1 MPPKKLK
8 HLLDDYL
15 KGTDFKDINTTISIQ
30 LVWEK
35 MVGKQISSNTKI
47 QSFKNGTIIINVS
60 NSIWRNELS
69 LQKQILLEKLKKKE
83 PNLKIKDIILK

>member
-8 HLLDDYL
+8 HLLEDYL
-15 KGTDFKDINTTISIQ
+15 DGTDFKDINNTISIE
-30 LVWEK
+30 LIWEK
-35 MVGKQISSNTKI
+35 MVGNPISSNTKI

-69 LQKQILLEKLKKKE
+69 LQKPILLEKLQKKE
-83 PNLKIKDIILK
+83 PNLKIKELILK

>member
-8 HLLDDYL
+8 RLLDDYL
-15 KGTDFKDINTTISIQ
+15 KGTDFKDINNTINIE
-30 LVWEK
+30 LIWEK
-35 MVGKQISSNTKI
+35 MVGNPISSNTKI

>member
-1 MPPKKLK
+1 MPSKKLK

-35 MVGKQISSNTKI
+35 MVGKPISDGI
-47 QSFKNGTIIINVS
+47 C
-60 NSIWRNELS
+60 
-69 LQKQILLEKLKKKE
+69 
-83 PNLKIKDIILK
+83 